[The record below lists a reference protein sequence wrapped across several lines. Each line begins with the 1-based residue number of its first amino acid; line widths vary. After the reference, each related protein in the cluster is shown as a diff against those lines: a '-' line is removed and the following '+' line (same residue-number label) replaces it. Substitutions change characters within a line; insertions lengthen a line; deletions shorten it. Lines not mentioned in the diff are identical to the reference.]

1 MDHRTD
7 ILKKLTK
14 ICRNW
19 MESHLKRS
27 AFAETLEFG
36 KIKLSERTLTNSGTR
51 KIRFSKIKKIDLLA
65 LAAIKLKTSG

>member
-1 MDHRTD
+1 
-7 ILKKLTK
+7 
-14 ICRNW
+14 